1 MPRRRIVRLLAL
13 AAVIAL
19 AVITTACGGGGDDDS
34 ASGQANNAADSS
46 DDKGGG
52 DDSDDDAKVSV
63 SGDDDGDGKVKIET
77 KDGTFEGGSG
87 AELPDDFPDDF
98 PMPDDAEVQF
108 AGSQSGDD
116 GDAMTVIFKTKEPA
130 EDVYE
135 FYVEE
140 LGNEGYDVSQTFS
153 GESDGNFGGTLAF
166 TNSDYEGAIGIS
178 EDPNDGTTGISLTL
192 NSR

>member
-19 AVITTACGGGGDDDS
+19 AVITTACAGGGDDDS

-63 SGDDDGDGKVKIET
+63 SGDGDDGKVKIET

-140 LGNEGYDVSQTFS
+140 LENEGYDVSQTFS

-192 NSR
+192 NSK